1 MKRIALGFAFICF
14 LGACQSKKSETQTS
28 DTTTV
33 IATDTIATATQTTK
47 EEKLCFEY
55 KFKKD
60 ITTVQ
65 LVIKGDEV
73 TGKMDWLPW
82 EKDGARGTLKGKK
95 FGNEIKVDYD
105 YMIEGSNQ
113 SEEKVFVLEGDKL
126 LEKTGELED
135 KNGKLVMKDPTK
147 ATVTQTLNKVVCQ

>member
-1 MKRIALGFAFICF
+1 
-14 LGACQSKKSETQTS
+14 
-28 DTTTV
+28 
-33 IATDTIATATQTTK
+33 
-47 EEKLCFEY
+47 
-55 KFKKD
+55 
-60 ITTVQ
+60 

-95 FGNEIKVDYD
+95 SGNEIKVDYD